1 MHLSPEFL
9 QHSLY
14 QCSSMWQMDFLNIN
28 KLSSFARDQDISL
41 SSSTHLKSLWQVG
54 LLKADFIL
62 SSNALHIEGLSLFGK
77 NQQGQHWYSDDRTI
91 KFPNGLSDVLRDL
104 DEFPYKVN
112 PYFHPFRYWILLYLG
127 GVLRP
132 LISSIQEL
140 LYSPGSARM
149 LEKWRQEFADYTSS
163 QEFWDTLHYHEEV
176 AKLCIATEPPTYRL
190 LFSRIKRPV
199 WIDEETQQE
208 QLTEYINKL
217 LLHYKELGIERVE
230 EIRKRLCV
238 DAEKL
243 DPNKDVHSILR
254 LTRGEMRIK
263 RVKGKLGGAIYLLT
277 MAEMLRRFTEYTFD
291 CELIEEDEL
300 GFGHYPPELKKRD
313 YDSSRLF
320 DRNRRS
326 GNLFL
331 RQWGLD
337 YGVRLRWY
345 IEGET
350 EFGALDWMFADNHS
364 VEMVNLR
371 GQVIQA
377 KGKGLT
383 FRDNLLNDK
392 RAQIFSFV
400 LFDSDVSD
408 NLRVVRKAAE
418 NDEICGGFG
427 ISSPDFEKMNFTLSE
442 LKDIVWMIAIEN
454 GAEPDEREIFDNTV
468 QNATST
474 KEIFDAATST
484 FPSLAH
490 EGKGYKWG
498 ARLMRFAWENQ
509 EMVTIKG
516 ETKTRPIIEWVLAA
530 LRAKDADYLYTAKE
544 YMVDPSTGKL
554 IKKNI
559 MV

>member
-1 MHLSPEFL
+1 MTLSPEFL

-14 QCSSMWQMDFLNIN
+14 QRSSMWQMDFLDIN
-28 KLSSFARDQDISL
+28 KLSSFARDQDSSL

-62 SSNALHIEGLSLFGK
+62 SPNALHIEGLSLLGK
-77 NQQGQHWYSDDRTI
+77 NQQGQYWYSDDRII
-91 KFPNGLSDVLRDL
+91 KFPNGLSDVLKNFVEL
-104 DEFPYKVN
+104 PHEVK
-112 PYFHPFRYWILLYLG
+112 PYFHPFRYLILLYLG
-127 GVLRP
+127 GLLRP
-132 LISSIQEL
+132 SISSIQEL
-140 LYSPGSARM
+140 VYSSASAQM
-149 LEKWRQEFADYTSS
+149 LEKWRKWFTEHTSDQEFLD
-163 QEFWDTLHYHEEV
+163 DLRHHEEV

-199 WIDEETQQE
+199 WINEETQQE

-217 LLHYKELGIERVE
+217 LLHYKELGIDRVE

-238 DAEKL
+238 AAEKL

-263 RVKGKLGGAIYLLT
+263 RVKGRLGGAIYLLT

-291 CELIEEDEL
+291 CELTEEDEL

-313 YDSSRLF
+313 YDSDRLF
-320 DRNRRS
+320 DGNRRS

-408 NLRVVRKAAE
+408 NLCVVRKAAE

-427 ISSPDFEKMNFTLSE
+427 ISSPDFEKMNFTLPE
-442 LKDIVWMIAIEN
+442 LKDIIWMIAIEN

-468 QNATST
+468 HGATST
-474 KEIFDAATST
+474 KEIFAAATSASL
-484 FPSLAH
+484 SLAH
-490 EGKGYKWG
+490 EGKGYRWG
-498 ARLMRFAWENQ
+498 ARLMHFAWKNQ
-509 EMVTIKG
+509 EMITSKG
-516 ETKTRPIIEWVLAA
+516 ETITRPIIEWVLAA
-530 LRAKDADYLYTAKE
+530 LRAKDADYLHTQQGYK
-544 YMVDPSTGKL
+544 VDTITGKL
-554 IKKNI
+554 IQRNI
-559 MV
+559 NK